1 MASII
6 RASRAFIRPGMIGG
20 NRRELSAG
28 SRGELAFR
36 VKVRG
41 NFFDRPKI
49 RRMVDDMTYRSLYNA
64 GYAVKQASKK
74 GIGNAA
80 PKQTKAGNK
89 AVGSG
94 AVVEFVG
101 GLYRDLTMLSSGK
114 PRPPGKPAKS
124 WAPKRWLY
132 YSVVDTMNR
141 GMFGMPT
148 VVIGTQRTPWL
159 ARLHEFGGTLQL
171 TAYRIGVGAAR
182 NAYLR
187 RSAGSSGAGRDSKG
201 RFTKGVS
208 LGPQKNQYEYGALIW
223 ANKRMKHSRNW
234 DRTTITKSARY
245 PARPFMQG
253 AAGVQKAV
261 AKANVKFRNMLR
273 RAG

>member
-1 MASII
+1 
-6 RASRAFIRPGMIGG
+6 MIGG

-28 SRGELAFR
+28 SRAELAFR

-41 NFFDRPKI
+41 NFFDRQKV
-49 RRMVDDMTYRSLYNA
+49 RRMVDNMTYQSLRNA
-64 GYAVKQASKK
+64 GYAVKQAAKK

-80 PKQTKAGNK
+80 PRQTRAGNR

-94 AVVEFVG
+94 AIVEFNG
-101 GLYRDLTMLSSGK
+101 GLYRDITMLSSGK

-132 YSVVDTMNR
+132 RSVVDTMNR
-141 GMFGMPT
+141 GAFGMPT

-159 ARLHEFGGTLQL
+159 SRLHEFGGTIQL

-187 RSAGSSGAGRDSKG
+187 RSAGSGGTGRDSRG
-201 RFTKGVS
+201 RFTRGAN
-208 LGPQKNQYEYGALIW
+208 LGPQRNQYDYGSIIW
-223 ANKRMKHSRNW
+223 ANRRLRFSRNW
-234 DRTTITKSARY
+234 DRTTITKMARY

>member
-1 MASII
+1 
-6 RASRAFIRPGMIGG
+6 MIGG

-64 GYAVKQASKK
+64 GYAVKQAAKK
-74 GIGNAA
+74 GIGSAA

-89 AVGSG
+89 AVKSG
-94 AVVEFVG
+94 EVVEFLG
-101 GLYRDLTMLSSGK
+101 GLYRDITMLSSGK

-182 NAYLR
+182 NAWLR
-187 RSAGSSGAGRDSKG
+187 KRGNGRQGRDAKG
-201 RFTKGVS
+201 RWTTA
-208 LGPQKNQYEYGALIW
+208 LPQKNQYEYGSLMW
-223 ANKRMKHSRNW
+223 ANKRPRFSRNW
-234 DRTTITKSARY
+234 ERTTITKSARY

>member
-1 MASII
+1 
-6 RASRAFIRPGMIGG
+6 MIGG

-28 SRGELAFR
+28 SRAELAFR

-41 NFFDRPKI
+41 TFFDRVKI
-49 RRMVDDMTYRSLYNA
+49 RGMVDDMTYRSLYNA
-64 GYAVKQASKK
+64 GYAVKQAAKK

-80 PKQTKAGNK
+80 PKQTKAGNES
-89 AVGSG
+89 VGSG
-94 AVVEFVG
+94 AVVEFQG

-114 PRPPGKPAKS
+114 PRSPGKPAKS

-159 ARLHEFGGTLQL
+159 SRLHEFGGTLQL

-182 NAYLR
+182 TAWLR
-187 RSAGSSGAGRDSKG
+187 KRGNGRQGRDAKG
-201 RFTKGVS
+201 RWTTA
-208 LGPQKNQYEYGALIW
+208 LPQKNQYEYGALDLGQQ
-223 ANKRMKHSRNW
+223 ADEALPQLGADHHHEDGTLPGSPVHAGGSRSAEGGRQGKREVPQYAAPGRLDPLRSPPCHS
-234 DRTTITKSARY
+234 
-245 PARPFMQG
+245 
-253 AAGVQKAV
+253 
-261 AKANVKFRNMLR
+261 
-273 RAG
+273 